1 MPANTEAIRKENMF
15 LRMHLRHRIITSLV
29 VALIAYLLLFK
40 SSLDGLVL
48 SMIVWNAFALSFIIT
63 SWIVFFTRNSR
74 QMRIR
79 ARQED
84 GSRLFVFLIVLL
96 SSFASLFAVLFLIL
110 SKDAAG
116 TPKNIYVPVAVSN
129 MLLSWVL
136 VHTTFCFHYA
146 HLYYDDSK
154 DSTEIHAGGL
164 SFPQEKKPDY
174 KPDYIDF
181 VYFSFVIGMTFQ
193 VSDVEITSRTIR
205 RLALLHG
212 LISFGLNTFV
222 VALTINLIAGLRH

>member
-1 MPANTEAIRKENMF
+1 M
-15 LRMHLRHRIITSLV
+15 
-29 VALIAYLLLFK
+29 
-40 SSLDGLVL
+40 
-48 SMIVWNAFALSFIIT
+48 
-63 SWIVFFTRNSR
+63 
-74 QMRIR
+74 
-79 ARQED
+79 
-84 GSRLFVFLIVLL
+84 
-96 SSFASLFAVLFLIL
+96 
-110 SKDAAG
+110 
-116 TPKNIYVPVAVSN
+116 PVAVSN

-164 SFPQEKKPDY
+164 DFPEEK

-181 VYFSFVIGMTFQ
+181 VYFSFIIGMTFQ
-193 VSDVEITSRTIR
+193 VSDVAITSRTIR

-222 VALTINLIAGLRH
+222 VALTINLIAGLRR